1 MNSQQNLD
9 ETKTMG
15 MSRGFLGRAIA
26 LGLFVT
32 VGTFAVTHSLSR
44 PKILARHDTAEAQD
58 GEAQPLAESA
68 DAHSAVVANIP
79 TDTAPS
85 PTPSST
91 IQSVQ
96 AGDSVPIIKASAVS
110 PASEGSFEA
119 SNSPAKNPIVNVSR
133 KTAEGSGPPAETAS
147 KSQDEDKPPSSVFA
161 NVTDNRLRSAPSG
174 DESASSGPPTQKV
187 QPNPS
192 SGSAPS
198 LPAGGG
204 FEPPPSRTF
213 EPKPSTQDNL
223 PTESKQSPPPLT
235 VSAPQ
240 LAQPAESRFSPP
252 SATPVL
258 PPVKSF
264 ASPQESPSA
273 KEQTLPKDENQASPS
288 SNIGKPQTSASIGDN
303 AASSPAGGGVSQG
316 GFSLPPQAALPP
328 AGTMNSSAGDSLEGK
343 RFGDIVSPTP
353 ANSVPSAPPQIQYP
367 TQIPQPKDTGGNGF
381 VASSPPT
388 ASEPASRSVPLVP
401 PPRSEPAANLPAIPA
416 SSGLETRPAI
426 NVLPAATRGTPG
438 EAALEGL
445 QRPSL
450 TIEKVAPAEIQVH
463 QNAKFKLV
471 VRNVGQAAAAEV
483 VVTDQIPS
491 GAEFVNATPAATHR
505 TSDGKVQWVLGQLA
519 PGEERS
525 LELELRPTRPGEIG
539 SVAQV
544 TFSTQ
549 ASARTRVTRPEL
561 SVEHFGPAKVL
572 IGNQATLRFVV
583 HNRGDGPATDVLLLE
598 RVPSQLKFNDEFRD
612 LEYPIGTIPP
622 GKSKE
627 ISLSL
632 TAVEAGKFENLVMVT
647 GGGGLE
653 ARHRI
658 EMEVVAPKLDGQIT
672 GPSRRFLKRE
682 AAHTYS
688 VGNSGTAPATNVDI
702 VARLPRG
709 VQFVSAN
716 NRGQYDPGSHSV
728 YWSLAEL
735 SPGQSASVALTTLP
749 IETGTHEIEFRTSAD
764 LKQNISNRQT
774 LTIEHLVDVFFDIRD
789 TTDPIEVGGNTS
801 YRIRIVNQGTKPAT
815 EVRLEVQMADGVR
828 PVRVDGDVRHDI
840 QGQTVMFAPIT
851 SINPGEEI
859 VLDIEAVGTA
869 AGEHRVSANLHT
881 RERDVNLTKQES
893 TRVYADR

>member
-1 MNSQQNLD
+1 
-9 ETKTMG
+9 
-15 MSRGFLGRAIA
+15 
-26 LGLFVT
+26 
-32 VGTFAVTHSLSR
+32 
-44 PKILARHDTAEAQD
+44 
-58 GEAQPLAESA
+58 
-68 DAHSAVVANIP
+68 
-79 TDTAPS
+79 
-85 PTPSST
+85 
-91 IQSVQ
+91 
-96 AGDSVPIIKASAVS
+96 
-110 PASEGSFEA
+110 
-119 SNSPAKNPIVNVSR
+119 
-133 KTAEGSGPPAETAS
+133 
-147 KSQDEDKPPSSVFA
+147 
-161 NVTDNRLRSAPSG
+161 
-174 DESASSGPPTQKV
+174 
-187 QPNPS
+187 
-192 SGSAPS
+192 
-198 LPAGGG
+198 
-204 FEPPPSRTF
+204 
-213 EPKPSTQDNL
+213 
-223 PTESKQSPPPLT
+223 
-235 VSAPQ
+235 
-240 LAQPAESRFSPP
+240 
-252 SATPVL
+252 
-258 PPVKSF
+258 
-264 ASPQESPSA
+264 
-273 KEQTLPKDENQASPS
+273 
-288 SNIGKPQTSASIGDN
+288 
-303 AASSPAGGGVSQG
+303 
-316 GFSLPPQAALPP
+316 
-328 AGTMNSSAGDSLEGK
+328 MNSSLGGSFDGK
-343 RFGDIVSPTP
+343 RFGDAVSSTP
-353 ANSVPSAPPQIQYP
+353 SNADPSAAPQIQYP
-367 TQIPQPKDTGGNGF
+367 TQIPQTKDVGGSGF
-381 VASSPPT
+381 AATSQPT
-388 ASEPASRSVPLVP
+388 ASEPALRSAPLVP
-401 PPRSEPAANLPAIPA
+401 PPRSEIGASLPVIPA
-416 SSGLETRPAI
+416 TSSLETRPAI
-426 NVLPAATRGTPG
+426 NLLPAATRGTPG

-471 VRNVGQAAAAEV
+471 VRNVGQAAASEV
-483 VVTDQIPS
+483 VVTDQIPA

-525 LELELRPTRPGEIG
+525 LELELRPIRPGEIG

-572 IGNQATLRFVV
+572 IGNQVTLRFAV

-598 RVPSQLKFNDEFRD
+598 RVPKQLKFNDEFRD

-632 TAVEAGKFENLVMVT
+632 TAIEAGKFENVVMVT

-749 IETGTHEIEFRTSAD
+749 IETGNHEIEFRTSAD
-764 LKQNISNRQT
+764 LKQNISYRQG

-789 TTDPIEVGGNTS
+789 TTDPIEVGENTS

-815 EVRLEVQMADGVR
+815 EVCLEVQMADGLR
-828 PVRVDGDVRHDI
+828 PVRVDGELRHDI
-840 QGQTVMFAPIT
+840 QGQAVKFVPIT
-851 SINPGEEI
+851 SINPGEEL
-859 VLDIEAVGTA
+859 VVDIEAVGTA